1 MEVEEPVPGTAE
13 RILLGKQ
20 TPEDEDEEG
29 GCGGCAGGG
38 GGRVKGEWT
47 LTSWSDLQ
55 SSGKM
60 DTQWGF
66 CFFNHRKTD

>member
-20 TPEDEDEEG
+20 TPEDEEG
-29 GCGGCAGGG
+29 SGGG

-47 LTSWSDLQ
+47 L
-55 SSGKM
+55 
-60 DTQWGF
+60 
-66 CFFNHRKTD
+66 

>member
-20 TPEDEDEEG
+20 TPEDEEG

-47 LTSWSDLQ
+47 L
-55 SSGKM
+55 
-60 DTQWGF
+60 
-66 CFFNHRKTD
+66 

>member
-1 MEVEEPVPGTAE
+1 MFKLSSEQRKCDIKMEVEEPVPGTAE

-47 LTSWSDLQ
+47 L
-55 SSGKM
+55 
-60 DTQWGF
+60 
-66 CFFNHRKTD
+66 

>member
-29 GCGGCAGGG
+29 GCGG

-47 LTSWSDLQ
+47 L
-55 SSGKM
+55 
-60 DTQWGF
+60 
-66 CFFNHRKTD
+66 

>member
-29 GCGGCAGGG
+29 SGGG

-47 LTSWSDLQ
+47 L
-55 SSGKM
+55 
-60 DTQWGF
+60 
-66 CFFNHRKTD
+66 

>member
-29 GCGGCAGGG
+29 SG

-47 LTSWSDLQ
+47 L
-55 SSGKM
+55 
-60 DTQWGF
+60 
-66 CFFNHRKTD
+66 

>member
-38 GGRVKGEWT
+38 GGGRVKGEWT
-47 LTSWSDLQ
+47 L
-55 SSGKM
+55 
-60 DTQWGF
+60 
-66 CFFNHRKTD
+66 